1 MTVKR
6 KVDRIIDVSGLLC
19 PGPDLITRK
28 TLSEMEKGKTLEV
41 ISNDKTT
48 KKSIPL
54 ICKRTKYRLVKII
67 EKNGLLHFIIET

>member
-1 MTVKR
+1 MAVKK

-28 TLSEMEKGKTLEV
+28 TLAEMEKGKTLEV

-48 KKSIPL
+48 KKSIPF
-54 ICKRTKYRLVKII
+54 ICKRGKYRLVEII
-67 EKNGLLHFIIET
+67 EEKGLIHFLIET

>member
-1 MTVKR
+1 MALKK

-28 TLSEMEKGKTLEV
+28 TLAAMEKGKTLEV

-48 KKSIPL
+48 GKSIPS
-54 ICKRTKYRLVKII
+54 ICKRGKYRLVEVI
-67 EKNGLLHFIIET
+67 EEDGLLHFFIET